1 MYPDVFLA
9 WGKTCTGSYSHIFWQ
24 LKLVTVLL
32 VYHLLENRR
41 NQRENLIPKYT
52 QEMMALVIHTRLCSS
67 GDMGPEAEGYLNPK
81 A

>member
-32 VYHLLENRR
+32 VYHLTENRR

-52 QEMMALVIHTRLCSS
+52 REMMALLLSYTQGSALVETWGL
-67 GDMGPEAEGYLNPK
+67 EAEGY
-81 A
+81 

>member
-52 QEMMALVIHTRLCSS
+52 QEMMALLLSYTQGSALVETRGL
-67 GDMGPEAEGYLNPK
+67 K
-81 A
+81 QKVT